1 MILPVIM
8 AGGVGSR
15 LWPLSREHH
24 PKQFLHLHGQ
34 GTMLQNTVSRL
45 DGLPVSSPLVI
56 CGEKHRFLVAEQFRL
71 AGRKPASILCE
82 PVARSTA
89 PAVAL
94 AALQC
99 VTDDI
104 DPVLLVLAADHVID
118 DEPMFRLAVE
128 RALPLAL
135 QGKLVTFGIVPTGPE
150 TGYGY
155 IERGEAVGP
164 YTEMFNVAC
173 FVEKPDRSRA
183 QAFIDTGRYYW
194 NSGMFMFR
202 ASRYLEELKRFRP
215 DILQACQ
222 QATEKSK
229 KAYSAEFIS
238 VDRGSFSAC
247 PSESLDCAV
256 MEKTTDAVVVSLD
269 AGWSD
274 VGAWDAVWQMSN
286 KDKNNNAIS
295 GDVVIRGASGCY
307 VRSEGRRIA
316 VIGADDLIIVDTSDA
331 VLVAGKQ
338 HAQHVKSLS
347 ENLAADFS
355 EKQPDTSFEES
366 SERIKDYRFES
377 LTLNPG
383 EKVLRQ
389 LHPGSA
395 YYNIIL
401 SGNAWI
407 VMGNNTQILSATQS
421 TMITCEKEFTIK
433 NNGVHRLELLE
444 VFFYNNGAIQE

>member
-24 PKQFLHLHGQ
+24 PKQFLRLHGQ

-56 CGEKHRFLVAEQFRL
+56 CGEKHRFLVAEQFRQVS
-71 AGRKPASILCE
+71 RTPVSILCE

-99 VTDDI
+99 MAEEY
-104 DPVLLVLAADHVID
+104 DPVLLVLAADHVIE
-118 DEPMFRLAVE
+118 DEQAFRLAVE

-155 IERGEAVGP
+155 IERGRGVSE
-164 YTEMFNVAC
+164 EENVFSVAR

-222 QATEKSK
+222 RATEKSK
-229 KAYSAEFIS
+229 AAYSAEFIS
-238 VDRGSFSAC
+238 VDKASFSAC
-247 PSESLDCAV
+247 PAESLDCAV

-274 VGAWDAVWQMSN
+274 VGSWDAVWQMSS
-286 KDKNNNAIS
+286 KDKYNNATR
-295 GDVVIRGASGCY
+295 GDVVISEASGCY

-331 VLVAGKQ
+331 VLIAGKQ
-338 HAQHVKSLS
+338 HAQHVKSIT
-347 ENLAADFS
+347 ENLEADLS
-355 EKQPDTSFEES
+355 MQQPDTSFEGNS
-366 SERIKDYRFES
+366 ARTKGYRFKQ

-383 EKVLRQ
+383 EKVFRQ
-389 LHPGSA
+389 LHPGSV
-395 YYNIIL
+395 YHNIVL
-401 SGNAWI
+401 SGKAWI
-407 VMGNNTQILSATQS
+407 MIKNNTQTLFATQS
-421 TMITCEKEFTIK
+421 AMITSEKNFTIK

-444 VFFYNNGAIQE
+444 VFFYNKGAIQE